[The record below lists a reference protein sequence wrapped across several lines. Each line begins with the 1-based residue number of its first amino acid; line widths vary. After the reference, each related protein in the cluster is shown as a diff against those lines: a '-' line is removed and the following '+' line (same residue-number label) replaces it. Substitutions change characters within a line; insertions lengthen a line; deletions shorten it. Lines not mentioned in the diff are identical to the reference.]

1 MVFWF
6 TAVVIILMTVLLVLE
21 TADTALILFGTMMVF
36 VITGIITPAEAFT
49 GFSNQGMLA
58 IGFLYI
64 LAYSVQSTGIL
75 NSIGSKLL
83 GKPNDREGWRQV
95 RLLYPVGGIS
105 AFMNNTPIVAMF
117 IPVIKQWCR
126 RFNVAPSRYLIPL
139 SYATLLGGVC
149 TLIGTSTNLVIHGF
163 LIQHGLPGF
172 SFFELGSVGLPLMVI
187 GIAFIILV
195 VRHLLPDRK
204 GASIT
209 LGENTREFVVALKV
223 TKQYAHID
231 QSIEEAGLRHLQG
244 LFLFQ
249 IERDGQLLTPV
260 GPNEIIKK
268 NDRLFFTGVPSTIVE
283 LQREPGLQV
292 IKDVDFELKNYD
304 SNKVRTFEV
313 VISSSS
319 PLVGESVRDSDFRQV
334 YNAVILAIH
343 RNGHR
348 INRKIG
354 DIIIQEG
361 DTLLILA
368 PHHFYNR
375 WYHSPDFLLV
385 STSEELPSRPK
396 WQSAVILS
404 TLAAMIVLVTLR
416 VLPMVVASA
425 AAVTVLFIFGCLTGR
440 EAFES
445 VNWRVLLIIASSF
458 GIASAVDHSG
468 LAAFIAHDMIQWTS
482 AWGLIG
488 LIGGML
494 FITMIYAQLVTNSA
508 AAAIVFPVAWAA
520 ARQLGISIMPLAY
533 ALVFGAS
540 AGFATPIGYQTNIM
554 VYGPGGYKFTDY
566 LKAGIP
572 MALFVCVVATLLIYW
587 KFGF

>member
-1 MVFWF
+1 MAFWF
-6 TAVVIILMTVLLVLE
+6 TALVIIIMTVLLFME
-21 TADTALILFGTMMVF
+21 TAETALILFGTLMVF
-36 VITGIITPAEAFT
+36 VLTRIITPAEAFE

-58 IGFLYI
+58 VGFLYV
-64 LAYSVQSTGIL
+64 LAYAVQSTGIL
-75 NSIGSKLL
+75 NSIGAKLL
-83 GKPNDREGWRQV
+83 GKPDENDGWRQA
-95 RLLYPVGGIS
+95 RFLYPVGGIS

-126 RFNVAPSRYLIPL
+126 RFNMAPSKYLIPL

-163 LIQHGLPGF
+163 LIDHGLPGF
-172 SFFELGSVGLPLMVI
+172 SFFELGSVGLPLMI
-187 GIAFIILV
+187 FGIAFIVLV
-195 VRHLLPDRK
+195 LRHLLPDRK
-204 GASIT
+204 EATVT
-209 LGENTREFVVALKV
+209 LGEHTREFVVALKV
-223 TKQYAHID
+223 TAKYSHIG
-231 QSIEEAGLRHLQG
+231 QTIEEARLRHLQG

-260 GPNEIIKK
+260 GPSEVIRK

-292 IKDVDFELKNYD
+292 IRDVDFDIKNYD
-304 SNKVRTFEV
+304 SNKVRTYEV

-319 PLVGESVRDSDFRQV
+319 PLVGQSVRDSGFRQA

-354 DIIIQEG
+354 DIVIQEG

-368 PHHFYNR
+368 PHHFYDH

-385 STSEELPSRPK
+385 STSEEMSSRPR
-396 WQSAVILS
+396 WQSAIILS
-404 TLAAMIVLVTLR
+404 TLVAMIVLVTLR

-440 EAFES
+440 EAFEA

-468 LAAFIAHDMIQWTS
+468 LAGSVAHAIIQWTTP
-482 AWGLIG
+482 WGLLG
-488 LIGGML
+488 LIGGIL
-494 FITMIYAQLVTNSA
+494 FITMVYAQLVTNSA
-508 AAAIVFPVAWAA
+508 AAAILFPVAWAA
-520 ARQLGISIMPLAY
+520 AQQLGISIMPLAY

-540 AGFATPIGYQTNIM
+540 AGFVTPIGYQTNIM
-554 VYGPGGYKFTDY
+554 VYGPGGYKFSDY
-566 LKAGIP
+566 VKVGIP
-572 MALFVCVVATLLIYW
+572 MALFVLVAATFLIYW
-587 KFGF
+587 KFGM